1 MINFTKLKGGKTMKG
16 TVFRKLMAVFIS
28 MMLIMSMAVPAA
40 ADEILEGAPGAEE
53 TGLTP
58 GVDFPSDDGKCGANC
73 TYSYDEKKGVLTI
86 SGTGATSDYW
96 RGFYV
101 SGDTYTIKINSGITE
116 LGKEFFCND
125 PNYWYGQFY
134 PKKLV
139 NVILPKSLEKI
150 GEMNFDVAYFP
161 EFVFYEGTWSDWYK
175 IDIDTSTN
183 DFVNR
188 RLLCKGEWFKDVA
201 NGKDFFFK
209 SVYWA
214 VSNGITN
221 GYGEGTF
228 QPYYPCTR
236 AMIVSFLYRAAGS
249 PDAYGTNEFSDVKPT
264 DWYYKAVSWA
274 VEKGITS
281 GYGEGT
287 FQPNAPCSRAMIVT
301 FLKRW
306 LARSEHPA
314 YTNTFPDVSA
324 GQWYA
329 EAVTWAVKE
338 GITSGRG
345 GYFKPNDT
353 CTRGEAVTFIHR
365 A

>member
-1 MINFTKLKGGKTMKG
+1 MER

-28 MMLIMSMAVPAA
+28 MMLIASMAVPAA

-58 GVDFPSDDGKCGANC
+58 GVDFPSDDGKCGDNC
-73 TYSYDEKKGVLTI
+73 KYSFDEKKGVLTI

-188 RLLCKGEWFKDVA
+188 RLLCKGEWFTDVTE
-201 NGKDFFFK
+201 GKKFFFEP
-209 SVYWA
+209 VYWA
-214 VSNGITN
+214 VGRGITS
-221 GYGEGTF
+221 GHGPGTF
-228 QPYYPCTR
+228 QPYEACTR
-236 AMIVSFLYRAAGS
+236 AMIVTFLWNYAGQ
-249 PDAYGTNEFSDVKPT
+249 PKVPGTTAFSDVKPS
-264 DWYYKAVSWA
+264 DWFYQAVSWA
-274 VEKGITS
+274 VWTGITS
-281 GYGEGT
+281 GYGSGT
-287 FQPNAPCSRAMIVT
+287 FKPNETCTRAMIVT
-301 FLKRW
+301 FLKNYMGKYATVQYQP
-306 LARSEHPA
+306 L
-314 YTNTFPDVSA
+314 FPDVKKSDWFA
-324 GQWYA
+324 P
-329 EAVTWAVKE
+329 AVIWAHQND
-338 GITSGRG
+338 ITSGKG
-345 GYFKPNDT
+345 GYFKPNDP
-353 CTRGEAVTFIHR
+353 CTRGEAVTFLYN
-365 A
+365 AYMSD